1 MHIPRLAALTTAL
14 LLAPVVR
21 AETAPFDLVGPT
33 LRVSVTHDGTTLPIA
48 NVPQL
53 ATGDRITIKADFPT
67 DQAAR
72 YLLVAAFL
80 RGSTNPPPKDW
91 FYQAESWTKK
101 GRDGLSLT
109 VPQGAQQIMLF
120 LAPST
125 GGDFSTLRNAVQGK
139 PGAFVRAAQDLAE
152 ASLDRRRLDAYL
164 ASVRKPVAGDN
175 DRLERITPL
184 LARTLQV
191 KINTDCL
198 TRTPELQAP
207 CLLQN
212 QDALVLNDGHTNAIT
227 DALAG
232 PGVDL
237 ALQLSATPQGGL
249 GYYSPYIAAAR
260 DIIGLFSSIHTAK
273 YQYIPALARLD
284 GDGMNLVL
292 NSAPSFHNPKSVIVT
307 ALPIVA
313 PVRVPPLQ
321 VVGQQVA
328 ICGRAS
334 EALLPVGG
342 APLVYATEY
351 AHDLSL
357 RTRLP
362 DGRTIDLPARPD
374 AEKGGLVITL
384 GGRLPADPA
393 GSYPAVLHGLWG
405 FQPFDGPSVTIDA
418 TPPGKWQVAPG
429 TFKAGAATLMLQ
441 GGASAC
447 VSSVAT
453 QGGGGQVRRLN
464 YTIAGPNT
472 IAVELP
478 DGLAAIKDLALQV
491 SGPAGSAPDSVA
503 LPEVPAPR
511 GVPVSMIARHVEL
524 PSNPA
529 PVRLTLGDEADIAGN
544 ATLTAS
550 LRSGGGQHFTGRETV
565 EISAEGGSGTTAE
578 LTTAAG
584 VTLADRDVLVIRL
597 QPEKALGTSAY
608 GRLRARIVRDK
619 VAGDWLTLGTLV
631 RLPDLRQLRCPD
643 RASACELT
651 GDRLFL
657 IQSVSPTQGFEQPVL
672 IPEGFPGNAIQV
684 PRPADGTLFLRLHD
698 DPDVVSRVSGR
709 K

>member
-1 MHIPRLAALTTAL
+1 MHMLRLAAFITAL
-14 LLAPVVR
+14 LLAPAAG
-21 AETAPFDLVGPT
+21 AETAPFDLTGPT
-33 LRVSVTHDGTTLPIA
+33 LRVSVTHGGTTLPIA
-48 NVPQL
+48 KVPQL
-53 ATGDRITIKADFPT
+53 AAGDRIDLKADFPD

-80 RGSTNPPPKDW
+80 RGSTNPPPKTW

-101 GRDGLSLT
+101 GRAGLSLI
-109 VPQGAQQIMLF
+109 VPEGAQQIVLF

-164 ASVRKPVAGDN
+164 AAVRKPVTDDQ

-184 LARTLQV
+184 LARALQV

-198 TRTPELQAP
+198 TKTPELQAP

-249 GYYSPYIAAAR
+249 GFYSPYIAAAR

-284 GDGMNLVL
+284 GDRMNLVL
-292 NSAPSFHNPKSVIVT
+292 NSAPSFHNPKSVMVT

-342 APLVYATEY
+342 APLVYATDY

-357 RTRLP
+357 RARLP
-362 DGRTIDLPARPD
+362 DGRMVDLPARPD
-374 AEKGGLVITL
+374 AEQGGLVISL

-393 GSYPAVLHGLWG
+393 GRYQAQLHGQWG

-429 TFKAGAATLMLQ
+429 TFKAGAATLVLQ

-447 VSSVAT
+447 ISSITA
-453 QGGGGQVRRLN
+453 QGGNAPARRLN
-464 YTIAGPNT
+464 FTTTDPHNV
-472 IAVELP
+472 AVELP
-478 DGLAAIKDLALQV
+478 DGLSAIKGLTLQV
-491 SGPAGSAPDSVA
+491 AGPVGSAPDSVA
-503 LPEVPAPR
+503 LPDVPAPR
-511 GVPVSMIARHVEL
+511 GVPVSMIARHIDL
-524 PSNPA
+524 PAGPA
-529 PVRLTLGDEADIAGN
+529 PVRLTLGDEADIPGS

-550 LRSGGGQHFTGRETV
+550 LRSGGGQHFNGRETV
-565 EISAEGGSGTTAE
+565 EIAAEGGSGTSAE

-584 VTLADRDVLVIRL
+584 VTLADRDVIVLRV

-608 GRLRARIVRDK
+608 GRLRVRIVRDK
-619 VAGDWLTLGTLV
+619 VAGDWLTIGTLV
-631 RLPDLRQLRCPD
+631 RLPDLRQLRCTNNGPT
-643 RASACELT
+643 CELT

-657 IQSVSPTQGFEQPVL
+657 IQSVSPTPGFEQPVL

-684 PRPADGTLFLRLHD
+684 PRPAGGTLYVRLHD
-698 DPDVVSRVSGR
+698 DPDVVSRITG
-709 K
+709 